1 MKGDIDGLVAALS
14 ALIAQQQD
22 IANLAARLQQH
33 ALAPDQNADQ
43 KDGVRIQRPMFVSTT
58 APPLFVRMKD
68 LPALTGISRAE
79 IYRKIAAGSFPR
91 PVSLGTR
98 AVAWRIADL
107 QAWANS
113 LQVQDST

>member
-1 MKGDIDGLVAALS
+1 
-14 ALIAQQQD
+14 
-22 IANLAARLQQH
+22 
-33 ALAPDQNADQ
+33 
-43 KDGVRIQRPMFVSTT
+43 MFVSTT